1 MGILQ
6 AIIDT
11 YPEDTFMIMDGLD
24 EGVIGVSHVDNKL
37 IYSQKKI
44 LEILV
49 GEGLEMED
57 AIEHFEYNIA
67 GAYVEGQPHI
77 CMDADWEDL

>member
-6 AIIDT
+6 DIIDY
-11 YPEDTFMIMDGLD
+11 YPDDTFMIMDGLD
-24 EGVIGVSHVDNKL
+24 DAVIGVSHLDNKL
-37 IYSQKKI
+37 IYSERKI

-49 GEGLEMED
+49 NEGMEMED

-67 GAYVEGQPHI
+67 GAYVDGQPHI
-77 CMDADWEDL
+77 CMDANWEDS